1 MNEPIYLDNN
11 ATTKIAPEVI
21 DAMKPYLD
29 EFWGNPSSPYNHG
42 NQVKR
47 AIDKA
52 RIQVASLI
60 GAEDPNEIIFTSG
73 GSESNNMALHSG
85 VQTLGNKSVVISSP
99 TEHSAILGP
108 IEELQ
113 KKGHKVIWLSVNEEG
128 NVNLDG
134 LHQVTMQYLNS
145 LTSIMWANNETGVI
159 SPIKEIID
167 IVKTD
172 DSLFH
177 TDAVQAV
184 GKIPINVS
192 EYDIDM
198 LSFSGHKIYGPK
210 GIGVLYAKRGT
221 RVHSLIHG
229 GHQERGRRGGTENVL
244 GIVGLGKACELT
256 EERINKDIENIS
268 YLRDK
273 LEQGILSSCIGSV
286 LNGDKDNRLPN
297 TTNISFEHLDG
308 EAILFML
315 DDRNICVST
324 GSACESGSLE
334 ASHVLKSMEISR
346 NMINGAIRFSLGRY
360 STEKDVNRVL
370 EELPNIIKK
379 CRELVPHIK

>member
-1 MNEPIYLDNN
+1 MSEPIYLDNN

-21 DAMKPYLD
+21 DAMKPFLD

-60 GAEDPNEIIFTSG
+60 GADDPNEIIFTSG
-73 GSESNNMALHSG
+73 GSESNNMALQSG
-85 VQTLGNKSVVISSP
+85 LQSLGDESVIISSP

-108 IEELQ
+108 IENLQ
-113 KKGHKVIWLSVNEEG
+113 KKGHKVIWLNVNSHG
-128 NVNLDG
+128 NLNLDG
-134 LHQVTMQYLNS
+134 LNEVSKKFSNS

-159 SPIKEIID
+159 SPLKEIID
-167 IVKTD
+167 IVKSED
-172 DSLFH
+172 NLFH

-210 GIGVLYAKRGT
+210 GIGVLYARRGT

-244 GIVGLGKACELT
+244 GIVGIGKACELT
-256 EERINKDIENIS
+256 QEQMNEDIKRISI
-268 YLRDK
+268 LRDR
-273 LEQGILSSCIGSV
+273 LEEGILSSCVGAV
-286 LNGDKDNRLPN
+286 LNGDKLNRLPN
-297 TTNISFEHLDG
+297 TTNISFEYLDG

-315 DDRNICVST
+315 DDHDICVST

-346 NMINGAIRFSLGRY
+346 NMINGAIRFSLGRF
-360 STEKDVNRVL
+360 STEDDVNRVL
-370 EELPNIIKK
+370 TKLPEIIRK
-379 CRELVPHIK
+379 CRELTPHLK

>member
-21 DAMKPYLD
+21 DAMKPFLD

-73 GSESNNMALHSG
+73 GSESNNMALQSG
-85 VQTLGNKSVVISSP
+85 VQTLGNESVVISSP

-113 KKGHKVIWLSVNEEG
+113 KKGHKVIWLGVNEEG

-134 LHQVTMQYLNS
+134 LHKVTMQYLNS

-172 DSLFH
+172 DNLFH

-192 EYDIDM
+192 EYNIDM

-256 EERINKDIENIS
+256 EERLNKDIKNIS

-273 LEQGILSSCIGSV
+273 LEQGILSSCIGAV

-360 STEKDVNRVL
+360 STENDVNRVL
-370 EELPNIIKK
+370 KELPNILKNV
-379 CRELVPHIK
+379 EN

>member
-1 MNEPIYLDNN
+1 MSEPIYLDNN

-21 DAMKPYLD
+21 DAMKPFLD

-60 GAEDPNEIIFTSG
+60 GADDPNEIIFTSG
-73 GSESNNMALHSG
+73 GSESNNMALQSG
-85 VQTLGNKSVVISSP
+85 LQSLGDESVIISSP

-108 IEELQ
+108 IENLQ
-113 KKGHKVIWLSVNEEG
+113 KKGHKVIWLSVNSHG
-128 NVNLDG
+128 NLNLDG
-134 LHQVTMQYLNS
+134 LNEVSKKFSNS

-159 SPIKEIID
+159 SPLKEIID
-167 IVKTD
+167 IVKSKD
-172 DSLFH
+172 NLFH

-210 GIGVLYAKRGT
+210 GIGVLYARRGT

-244 GIVGLGKACELT
+244 GIVGIGKACELT
-256 EERINKDIENIS
+256 QEQMNEDIKRISI
-268 YLRDK
+268 LRDR
-273 LEQGILSSCIGSV
+273 LEEGILSSCVGAV
-286 LNGDKDNRLPN
+286 LNGDKLNRLPN

-315 DDRNICVST
+315 DDHDICVST

-346 NMINGAIRFSLGRY
+346 NMINGAIRFSLGRF
-360 STEKDVNRVL
+360 STEDDVNRVL
-370 EELPNIIKK
+370 TRLPEIIRK
-379 CRELVPHIK
+379 CRELTPHLK

>member
-11 ATTKIAPEVI
+11 ATTKVAPEVI
-21 DAMKPYLD
+21 DAMKPYLH
-29 EFWGNPSSPYNHG
+29 ELWGNPSSPYNYG
-42 NQVKR
+42 NQVRR

-60 GAEDPNEIIFTSG
+60 GADDPNEIIFTSG
-73 GSESNNMALHSG
+73 GSESNNMALNSG
-85 VQTLGNKSVVISSP
+85 MQTLGKDAVIISSP
-99 TEHSAILGP
+99 TEHSAILSP
-108 IEELQ
+108 IEEIQ
-113 KKGHKVIWLSVNEEG
+113 KRDHKIIWLSVNSSG
-128 NVNLDG
+128 NLTLDG
-134 LHQVTMQYLNS
+134 LEECIKKYPNS

-159 SPIKEIID
+159 SPINKIIE
-167 IVKTD
+167 IVKTED
-172 DSLFH
+172 NLFH

-184 GKIPINVS
+184 GKMPIDVS
-192 EYDIDM
+192 SLDIDM

-210 GIGVLYAKRGT
+210 GIGVLYVRRGT

-244 GIVGLGKACELT
+244 GIVGIGKACELT
-256 EERINKDIENIS
+256 QKQISKDIERAS
-268 YLRDK
+268 LLRDK
-273 LEQGILSSCIGSV
+273 LEEGILSSCIGAV

-297 TTNISFEHLDG
+297 TTNISFENLDG

-315 DDRNICVST
+315 DDHGICVST

-346 NMINGAIRFSLGRY
+346 SMINGAIRFSLGRY
-360 STEKDVNRVL
+360 STDNDVECVL
-370 EELPNIIKK
+370 EKLPKIINR
-379 CRELVPHIK
+379 CRELAPNL

>member
-21 DAMKPYLD
+21 DAMKPFLD

-73 GSESNNMALHSG
+73 GSESNNMALQSG
-85 VQTLGNKSVVISSP
+85 VQTLGNEAVVISSP

-113 KKGHKVIWLSVNEEG
+113 KKGHKVIWLGVNEEG

-134 LHQVTMQYLNS
+134 LHKVTMQYLNS

-172 DSLFH
+172 DNLFH

-256 EERINKDIENIS
+256 EERINKDIKNIS

-273 LEQGILSSCIGSV
+273 LEQGILSSCIGAV

-360 STEKDVNRVL
+360 STENDVNRVL

-379 CRELVPHIK
+379 CRELVPHLK

>member
-1 MNEPIYLDNN
+1 LDNN

-21 DAMKPYLD
+21 DAMKPFLD

-73 GSESNNMALHSG
+73 GSESNNMALQSG
-85 VQTLGNKSVVISSP
+85 VQTLGNESVVISSP

-113 KKGHKVIWLSVNEEG
+113 KKGHKVIWLGVNEEG

-134 LHQVTMQYLNS
+134 LHKVTMQYLNS

-167 IVKTD
+167 IVKTND
-172 DSLFH
+172 NLFH

-256 EERINKDIENIS
+256 EERLNKDIKNIS

-273 LEQGILSSCIGSV
+273 LEQGILSSCIGAV

-360 STEKDVNRVL
+360 STENDVNRVL
-370 EELPNIIKK
+370 KELPNIIKK
-379 CRELVPHIK
+379 CRELVPHLK

>member
-1 MNEPIYLDNN
+1 MSEPIYLDNN

-21 DAMKPYLD
+21 DAMKPFLD

-52 RIQVASLI
+52 RIKVASLI
-60 GAEDPNEIIFTSG
+60 GADDPNEIIFTSG
-73 GSESNNMALHSG
+73 GSESNNMALQSAM
-85 VQTLGNKSVVISSP
+85 QTLGDESVVISSP

-108 IEELQ
+108 IDELQ
-113 KKGHKVIWLSVNEEG
+113 KKDHKIVWLSVNSQG
-128 NVNLDG
+128 NLNLDG
-134 LHQVTMQYLNS
+134 LNEISKKYPNS

-172 DSLFH
+172 DNLFH

-221 RVHSLIHG
+221 RVYSLIHG
-229 GHQERGRRGGTENVL
+229 GHQEKGRRGGTENVL
-244 GIVGLGKACELT
+244 GIIGLGKACELT
-256 EERINKDIENIS
+256 ENRMNEDMQNIS

-273 LEQGILSSCIGSV
+273 LEQGILSSCIGAV

-360 STEKDVNRVL
+360 STESDVDRVL
-370 EELPNIIKK
+370 KELPNIINK
-379 CRELVPHIK
+379 CRNSVPYLR

>member
-1 MNEPIYLDNN
+1 MSDPIYLDNN

-21 DAMKPYLD
+21 DAMKPFLD
-29 EFWGNPSSPYNHG
+29 EFWGKPSSPYNHG

-60 GAEDPNEIIFTSG
+60 GADDPNEIIFTSG
-73 GSESNNMALHSG
+73 GSESNNMALQSG
-85 VQTLGNKSVVISSP
+85 LQSLGDESVIISSP

-108 IEELQ
+108 IENLQ
-113 KKGHKVIWLSVNEEG
+113 KKGHKVIWLSVNSHG
-128 NVNLDG
+128 NLNLDG
-134 LHQVTMQYLNS
+134 LNEVSKKFSNS

-159 SPIKEIID
+159 SPLKEIID
-167 IVKTD
+167 IVKSED
-172 DSLFH
+172 NLFH

-210 GIGVLYAKRGT
+210 GIGVLYARRGT

-244 GIVGLGKACELT
+244 GIVGIGKACELT
-256 EERINKDIENIS
+256 QEQMNEDIKRIS
-268 YLRDK
+268 
-273 LEQGILSSCIGSV
+273 IL
-286 LNGDKDNRLPN
+286 
-297 TTNISFEHLDG
+297 
-308 EAILFML
+308 
-315 DDRNICVST
+315 
-324 GSACESGSLE
+324 
-334 ASHVLKSMEISR
+334 
-346 NMINGAIRFSLGRY
+346 
-360 STEKDVNRVL
+360 RVL
-370 EELPNIIKK
+370 
-379 CRELVPHIK
+379 VPASCPT

>member
-1 MNEPIYLDNN
+1 MSDPIYLDNN

-21 DAMKPYLD
+21 DAMKPFLD

-60 GAEDPNEIIFTSG
+60 GADDPNEIIFTSG
-73 GSESNNMALHSG
+73 GSESNNMALQSG
-85 VQTLGNKSVVISSP
+85 LQSLGDESVIISSP

-108 IEELQ
+108 IENLQ
-113 KKGHKVIWLSVNEEG
+113 KKGHKVIWLSVNSHG
-128 NVNLDG
+128 NLNLDG
-134 LHQVTMQYLNS
+134 LNEVSKKFSNS

-159 SPIKEIID
+159 SPLKEIID
-167 IVKTD
+167 IVKSED
-172 DSLFH
+172 NLFH

-210 GIGVLYAKRGT
+210 GIGVLYARRGT

-244 GIVGLGKACELT
+244 GIVGIGKACELT
-256 EERINKDIENIS
+256 QEQMNEDIKRISI
-268 YLRDK
+268 LRDR
-273 LEQGILSSCIGSV
+273 LEEGILSSCVGAV
-286 LNGDKDNRLPN
+286 LNGDKLNRLPN
-297 TTNISFEHLDG
+297 TTNISFEYLDG

-315 DDRNICVST
+315 DDHDICVST

-346 NMINGAIRFSLGRY
+346 NMINGAIRFSLGRF
-360 STEKDVNRVL
+360 STEDDVNLVL
-370 EELPNIIKK
+370 TKLPEIIRK
-379 CRELVPHIK
+379 CRELTPHLK

>member
-73 GSESNNMALHSG
+73 GSESNNMALNSG

-113 KKGHKVIWLSVNEEG
+113 KKGHKVIWLSVNDEG

-360 STEKDVNRVL
+360 STENDVNRVL

-379 CRELVPHIK
+379 CRELVPHLK

>member
-1 MNEPIYLDNN
+1 MSEPIYLDNN

-21 DAMKPYLD
+21 DAMKPFLD

-60 GAEDPNEIIFTSG
+60 GADDPNEIIFTSG
-73 GSESNNMALHSG
+73 GSESNNMALQSG
-85 VQTLGNKSVVISSP
+85 LQSLGDESVIISSP

-108 IEELQ
+108 IENFQ
-113 KKGHKVIWLSVNEEG
+113 KKGHKVIWLSVNSHG
-128 NVNLDG
+128 NLNLDG
-134 LHQVTMQYLNS
+134 LNEVSKKFSNS

-159 SPIKEIID
+159 SPLKEIID
-167 IVKTD
+167 IVKSED
-172 DSLFH
+172 NLFH

-210 GIGVLYAKRGT
+210 GIGVLYARRGT

-244 GIVGLGKACELT
+244 GIVGIGKACELT
-256 EERINKDIENIS
+256 QEQMNEDIKRISI
-268 YLRDK
+268 LRDR
-273 LEQGILSSCIGSV
+273 LEEGILSSCVGAV
-286 LNGDKDNRLPN
+286 LNGDKLNRLPN
-297 TTNISFEHLDG
+297 TANISFEYLDG

-315 DDRNICVST
+315 DDHDICVST

-346 NMINGAIRFSLGRY
+346 NMINGAIRFSLGRF
-360 STEKDVNRVL
+360 STEDDVNRVL
-370 EELPNIIKK
+370 TKLPEIIRK
-379 CRELVPHIK
+379 CRELTPHLK

>member
-113 KKGHKVIWLSVNEEG
+113 KKGHKVIWLSVNDEG

-360 STEKDVNRVL
+360 STENDVNCVL

-379 CRELVPHIK
+379 CRELVPHLK

>member
-21 DAMKPYLD
+21 DAMKPFLD

-73 GSESNNMALHSG
+73 GSESNNMALQSG

-172 DSLFH
+172 DNLFH

-210 GIGVLYAKRGT
+210 GIGVLYVKRGT

-256 EERINKDIENIS
+256 EERINKDIKNFS

-273 LEQGILSSCIGSV
+273 LEQGILSSCIGAV

-360 STEKDVNRVL
+360 STENDVNRVL

-379 CRELVPHIK
+379 CRELVPHLK

>member
-1 MNEPIYLDNN
+1 MSEPIYLDNN

-21 DAMKPYLD
+21 DAMKPFLD

-60 GAEDPNEIIFTSG
+60 GADDPNEIIFTSG
-73 GSESNNMALHSG
+73 GSESNNMALQSG
-85 VQTLGNKSVVISSP
+85 LQSLGDESVIISSP

-108 IEELQ
+108 IENLQ
-113 KKGHKVIWLSVNEEG
+113 KKGHKVIWLSVNSHG
-128 NVNLDG
+128 NLNLDG
-134 LHQVTMQYLNS
+134 LNEVSKKFSNS

-159 SPIKEIID
+159 SPLKEIID
-167 IVKTD
+167 IVKSED
-172 DSLFH
+172 NLFH

-210 GIGVLYAKRGT
+210 GIGVLYARRGT
-221 RVHSLIHG
+221 RVRSLIHG

-244 GIVGLGKACELT
+244 GIVGIGKACELT
-256 EERINKDIENIS
+256 QEQMNEDIKRISI
-268 YLRDK
+268 LRDR
-273 LEQGILSSCIGSV
+273 LEEGILSSCVGAV
-286 LNGDKDNRLPN
+286 LNGDKLNRLPN
-297 TTNISFEHLDG
+297 TTNISFEYLDG

-315 DDRNICVST
+315 DDHDICVST

-346 NMINGAIRFSLGRY
+346 NMINGAIRFSLGRF
-360 STEKDVNRVL
+360 STEDDVNCVL
-370 EELPNIIKK
+370 TKLPEIIRK
-379 CRELVPHIK
+379 CRELTPHLK

>member
-11 ATTKIAPEVI
+11 ATTKVAPEVI
-21 DAMKPYLD
+21 DAMKPYLH
-29 EFWGNPSSPYNHG
+29 ELWGNPSSPYNYG
-42 NQVKR
+42 NQVRR

-60 GAEDPNEIIFTSG
+60 GADDPNEIIFTSG
-73 GSESNNMALHSG
+73 GSESNNMALNSG
-85 VQTLGNKSVVISSP
+85 MQTLGKDAVIISSP
-99 TEHSAILGP
+99 TEHSAILSP
-108 IEELQ
+108 IEEIQ
-113 KKGHKVIWLSVNEEG
+113 KRDHKIIWLSVNSSG
-128 NVNLDG
+128 NLTLDG
-134 LHQVTMQYLNS
+134 LEECIKKYPNS

-159 SPIKEIID
+159 SPINKIIE
-167 IVKTD
+167 IVKTED
-172 DSLFH
+172 NLFH

-184 GKIPINVS
+184 GKMPIDVS
-192 EYDIDM
+192 SLDIDM

-210 GIGVLYAKRGT
+210 GIGVLYVRRGT

-244 GIVGLGKACELT
+244 GIVGIGKACELT
-256 EERINKDIENIS
+256 QKQISKDIERAS
-268 YLRDK
+268 LLRDK
-273 LEQGILSSCIGSV
+273 LEEGILSSCIGAV

-297 TTNISFEHLDG
+297 TTNISFENLDG

-315 DDRNICVST
+315 DDHDICVST

-346 NMINGAIRFSLGRY
+346 SMINGAIRFSLGRY
-360 STEKDVNRVL
+360 STDNDVECVL
-370 EELPNIIKK
+370 EKLPKIINR
-379 CRELVPHIK
+379 CRELAPNL

>member
-11 ATTKIAPEVI
+11 ATTKVAPEVI
-21 DAMKPYLD
+21 DAMKPYLH
-29 EFWGNPSSPYNHG
+29 ELWGNPSSPYNHG
-42 NQVKR
+42 NQVRR

-73 GSESNNMALHSG
+73 GSESNNMALNSG
-85 VQTLGNKSVVISSP
+85 MQTLGKDAVIISSP
-99 TEHSAILGP
+99 TEHSAILSP
-108 IEELQ
+108 IEEIQ
-113 KKGHKVIWLSVNEEG
+113 KRDHKIVWLSVNSSG
-128 NVNLDG
+128 NLTLDG
-134 LHQVTMQYLNS
+134 LEECIKKYPNS

-159 SPIKEIID
+159 SPINEIID

-172 DSLFH
+172 DNLFH
-177 TDAVQAV
+177 TDAVQAI
-184 GKIPINVS
+184 GKIPIDVS
-192 EYDIDM
+192 SLDIDM
-198 LSFSGHKIYGPK
+198 LSFSAHKIYGPK
-210 GIGVLYAKRGT
+210 GIGVLYVRRGT

-244 GIVGLGKACELT
+244 GIVGIGKACELT
-256 EERINKDIENIS
+256 QEQMDDDIKRIS
-268 YLRDK
+268 LLRDK
-273 LEQGILSSCIGSV
+273 LEQGLLTSCTGAL
-286 LNGDKDNRLPN
+286 LNGDKVNRLPN

-315 DDRNICVST
+315 DDHGICVST

-346 NMINGAIRFSLGRY
+346 SMINGAIRFSLGRF
-360 STEKDVNRVL
+360 STERDVERVL
-370 EELPNIIKK
+370 EELPRIINR
-379 CRELVPHIK
+379 CRELAPNI

>member
-11 ATTKIAPEVI
+11 ATTKVAPEVI
-21 DAMKPYLD
+21 DAMKPYLH
-29 EFWGNPSSPYNHG
+29 ELWGNPSSPYNHG
-42 NQVKR
+42 NQVRR

-52 RIQVASLI
+52 RVQVASLI

-73 GSESNNMALHSG
+73 GSESNNMALNSG
-85 VQTLGNKSVVISSP
+85 MQTLGKDAVIISSP
-99 TEHSAILGP
+99 TEHSAILSP
-108 IEELQ
+108 IEEIQ
-113 KKGHKVIWLSVNEEG
+113 KRDHKIVWLSVNSSG
-128 NVNLDG
+128 NLTLDG
-134 LHQVTMQYLNS
+134 LEECIKKYPNS

-159 SPIKEIID
+159 SPINEIID

-172 DSLFH
+172 DNLFH
-177 TDAVQAV
+177 TDAVQAI
-184 GKIPINVS
+184 GKIPIDVS
-192 EYDIDM
+192 SLDIDM

-210 GIGVLYAKRGT
+210 GIGVLYVRRGT

-244 GIVGLGKACELT
+244 GIVGIGKACELT
-256 EERINKDIENIS
+256 QEQMGDDIKRIS
-268 YLRDK
+268 LLRDK
-273 LEQGILSSCIGSV
+273 LEQGLLASCTGALLS
-286 LNGDKDNRLPN
+286 GDKVNRLPN

-315 DDRNICVST
+315 DDHGICVST

-346 NMINGAIRFSLGRY
+346 SMINGAIRFSLGRF
-360 STEKDVNRVL
+360 STERDVERVL
-370 EELPNIIKK
+370 EELPRIINR
-379 CRELVPHIK
+379 CRELAPHIS

>member
-73 GSESNNMALHSG
+73 GSESNNMALNSG

-256 EERINKDIENIS
+256 EERMNKDIENIS
-268 YLRDK
+268 YLRNK

-360 STEKDVNRVL
+360 STENDVNRVL

-379 CRELVPHIK
+379 CRELVPHLK

>member
-21 DAMKPYLD
+21 DAMKPFLD

-73 GSESNNMALHSG
+73 GSESNNMALQSG
-85 VQTLGNKSVVISSP
+85 VQTLGNESVVISSP

-113 KKGHKVIWLSVNEEG
+113 KKGHKVIWLGVNEEG

-134 LHQVTMQYLNS
+134 LHKVTMQYLNS

-172 DSLFH
+172 DNLFH

-256 EERINKDIENIS
+256 EERINKDIKNIS

-273 LEQGILSSCIGSV
+273 LEQGILSSCIGAV

-360 STEKDVNRVL
+360 STENDVNRVL

-379 CRELVPHIK
+379 CRELVPHLK

>member
-1 MNEPIYLDNN
+1 MSEPIYLDNN

-21 DAMKPYLD
+21 DAMKPFLD

-60 GAEDPNEIIFTSG
+60 GADDPNEIIFTSG
-73 GSESNNMALHSG
+73 GSESNNMALQSG
-85 VQTLGNKSVVISSP
+85 LQSLGDESVIISSP

-108 IEELQ
+108 IENLQ
-113 KKGHKVIWLSVNEEG
+113 KKGHKVIWLSVNSHG
-128 NVNLDG
+128 NLNLDG
-134 LHQVTMQYLNS
+134 LNEVSKKFSNS

-159 SPIKEIID
+159 SPLKEIID
-167 IVKTD
+167 IVKSED
-172 DSLFH
+172 NLFH

-210 GIGVLYAKRGT
+210 GIGVLYARRGT
-221 RVHSLIHG
+221 RVRSLIHG

-244 GIVGLGKACELT
+244 GIVGIGKACELT
-256 EERINKDIENIS
+256 QEQMNEDIKRISI
-268 YLRDK
+268 LRDR
-273 LEQGILSSCIGSV
+273 LEEGILSSCVGAV
-286 LNGDKDNRLPN
+286 LNGDKLNRLPN
-297 TTNISFEHLDG
+297 TTNISFEYLDG

-315 DDRNICVST
+315 DDHDICVST

-346 NMINGAIRFSLGRY
+346 NMINGAIRFSLGRF
-360 STEKDVNRVL
+360 STEDDVNRVL
-370 EELPNIIKK
+370 TKLPEIIRK
-379 CRELVPHIK
+379 CRELTPHLK

>member
-11 ATTKIAPEVI
+11 ATTKVAPEVI
-21 DAMKPYLD
+21 DAMKPYLH
-29 EFWGNPSSPYNHG
+29 ELWGNPSSPYNYG
-42 NQVKR
+42 NQVRR

-60 GAEDPNEIIFTSG
+60 GADDPNEIIFTSG
-73 GSESNNMALHSG
+73 GSESNNMALNSG
-85 VQTLGNKSVVISSP
+85 MQTLGKDAVIISSP
-99 TEHSAILGP
+99 TEHSAILSP
-108 IEELQ
+108 IEEIQ
-113 KKGHKVIWLSVNEEG
+113 KRDHKIIWLSVNSSG
-128 NVNLDG
+128 NLTLDG
-134 LHQVTMQYLNS
+134 LEECIKKYPNS

-159 SPIKEIID
+159 SPINKIIE
-167 IVKTD
+167 IVKTED
-172 DSLFH
+172 NLFH

-184 GKIPINVS
+184 GKMPIDVS
-192 EYDIDM
+192 SLDIDM

-210 GIGVLYAKRGT
+210 GIGVLYVRRGT

-244 GIVGLGKACELT
+244 GIVGIGKACELT
-256 EERINKDIENIS
+256 QKQISKDIERAS
-268 YLRDK
+268 LLRDK
-273 LEQGILSSCIGSV
+273 LEEGILSSCIGAV

-297 TTNISFEHLDG
+297 TTNISFENLDG

-315 DDRNICVST
+315 DDHGICVST

-346 NMINGAIRFSLGRY
+346 SMINGAIRFSLGRY
-360 STEKDVNRVL
+360 STDNDVECVL
-370 EELPNIIKK
+370 EKLPKIINR
-379 CRELVPHIK
+379 CRELAPKL

>member
-113 KKGHKVIWLSVNEEG
+113 KKGHKVIWLTVNEEG

-360 STEKDVNRVL
+360 STENDVNRVL

-379 CRELVPHIK
+379 CSIKGY

>member
-113 KKGHKVIWLSVNEEG
+113 KKGHKVIWLSVNDEG

>member
-113 KKGHKVIWLSVNEEG
+113 KKGHKVIWLSVNDEG

-360 STEKDVNRVL
+360 STENDVNRVL

-379 CRELVPHIK
+379 CRELVPHLK

>member
-1 MNEPIYLDNN
+1 MSEPIYLDNN

-21 DAMKPYLD
+21 DAMKPFLD

-60 GAEDPNEIIFTSG
+60 GADDPNEIIFTSG
-73 GSESNNMALHSG
+73 GSESNNMALQSG
-85 VQTLGNKSVVISSP
+85 LQSLGDESVIISSP

-108 IEELQ
+108 IENLQ
-113 KKGHKVIWLSVNEEG
+113 KKGHKVIWLSVNSHG
-128 NVNLDG
+128 NLNLDG
-134 LHQVTMQYLNS
+134 LNEVSKKFSNS

-159 SPIKEIID
+159 SPLKEIID
-167 IVKTD
+167 IVKSED
-172 DSLFH
+172 NLFH

-210 GIGVLYAKRGT
+210 GIGVLYARRGT

-244 GIVGLGKACELT
+244 GIVGIGKACELT
-256 EERINKDIENIS
+256 QEQMNEDIKRISI
-268 YLRDK
+268 LRDR
-273 LEQGILSSCIGSV
+273 LEEGILCSCVGAV
-286 LNGDKDNRLPN
+286 LNGDKLNRLPN
-297 TTNISFEHLDG
+297 TTNISFEYLDG

-315 DDRNICVST
+315 DDHDICVST

-346 NMINGAIRFSLGRY
+346 NMINGAIRFSLGRF
-360 STEKDVNRVL
+360 STEDDVNRVL
-370 EELPNIIKK
+370 TKLPEIIRK
-379 CRELVPHIK
+379 CRELTPHLK

>member
-113 KKGHKVIWLSVNEEG
+113 KKGHKVIWLSVNDEG

-360 STEKDVNRVL
+360 STENDVNRVL

>member
-1 MNEPIYLDNN
+1 MSEPIYLDNN

-21 DAMKPYLD
+21 DAMKPFLD

-60 GAEDPNEIIFTSG
+60 GADDPNEIIFTSG
-73 GSESNNMALHSG
+73 GSESNNMALQSG
-85 VQTLGNKSVVISSP
+85 LQSLGDESVIISSP

-108 IEELQ
+108 IENLQ
-113 KKGHKVIWLSVNEEG
+113 KKGHKVIWLSVNSHG
-128 NVNLDG
+128 NLNLDG
-134 LHQVTMQYLNS
+134 LNEVSKKFSNS
-145 LTSIMWANNETGVI
+145 LTSIIWANNETGVI
-159 SPIKEIID
+159 SPLKEIID
-167 IVKTD
+167 IVKSED
-172 DSLFH
+172 NLFH

-210 GIGVLYAKRGT
+210 GIGVLYARRGT

-244 GIVGLGKACELT
+244 GIVGIGKACELT
-256 EERINKDIENIS
+256 QEQMNEDIKRISI
-268 YLRDK
+268 LRDR
-273 LEQGILSSCIGSV
+273 LEKGILSSCVGAV
-286 LNGDKDNRLPN
+286 LNGDKLNRLPN
-297 TTNISFEHLDG
+297 TTNISFEYLDG

-315 DDRNICVST
+315 DDHDICVST

-346 NMINGAIRFSLGRY
+346 NMINGAIRFSLGRF
-360 STEKDVNRVL
+360 STEDDVNRVL
-370 EELPNIIKK
+370 IKLPEIIRK
-379 CRELVPHIK
+379 CRELTPHLK

>member
-113 KKGHKVIWLSVNEEG
+113 KKGHKVVWLSVNEEG

-256 EERINKDIENIS
+256 EERMNKDIENIS
-268 YLRDK
+268 YLRNK

-360 STEKDVNRVL
+360 STENDVNRVL

-379 CRELVPHIK
+379 CRELVPHLK

>member
-379 CRELVPHIK
+379 CRELVPHLK